1 MEFRFVAIPDDAPKN
16 KTKDMFDRDY
26 MIALEDLGRKMGA
39 DPSSWLTEIPSV
51 YWKN

>member
-1 MEFRFVAIPDDAPKN
+1 MITRKASREVCRLSTSNSKEKP
-16 KTKDMFDRDY
+16 

-39 DPSSWLTEIPSV
+39 DPSSWQTEIPSI